1 MHLVRRSRVALAA
14 IISTL
19 AIGTAACGG
28 GSSDDTAN
36 VSSSD
41 EPAGQLAGPRL
52 AVTYDGGVQVLE
64 RDSLKKVA
72 NFPMEG
78 FLRINKAGDERH
90 VFISTETN
98 GFQLLDTAVKVESH
112 GDHSHYLPKGKPAL
126 GASFEAPEP
135 GHVTVHDGKTVLWSD
150 GAGTAQILDSD
161 HPTKVVSTYKAD
173 SPHHG
178 VAVQLE
184 DGMLVTDG
192 TADERNGAKVVRLG
206 KEIASTDDCP
216 GVHGEA
222 TAGNGAAVIGCED
235 GVVVYQ
241 GGKFT
246 KIDSPDSYGRI
257 GNQAGSPS
265 SPIVLGDYKVDK
277 DAELERPERITLIDT
292 ETKKLKIVDLGTS
305 YSFRSLGRGA
315 AGEAII
321 LGTDGSLH
329 VIDAKDGSTLST
341 IKVVKPW
348 SEPVD
353 WHQPR
358 PTLSISGDTAWVTEP
373 ATSTVHVVDIP
384 SGKVVD
390 SVKLD
395 VVPNEITSS

>member
-19 AIGTAACGG
+19 ALGTAACGG
-28 GSSDDTAN
+28 GSDDIAN
-36 VSSSD
+36 VSSTD
-41 EPAGQLAGPRL
+41 ERAGQLTGPRL
-52 AVTYDGGVQVLE
+52 VMTYDGGVRVLE
-64 RDSLKKVA
+64 RDTLKTVA
-72 NFPMEG
+72 DFPMKG
-78 FLRINKAGDERH
+78 FLRVNKGGDERH

-150 GAGTAQILDSD
+150 GAGTAQVLDAAK
-161 HPTKVVSTYKAD
+161 PTKVVSTYKAP

-178 VAVQLE
+178 VAVQLD
-184 DGMLVTDG
+184 DGMLVTEG
-192 TADERNGAKVVRLG
+192 TADERRGAKVVRLG

-235 GVVVYQ
+235 GVVVYRD
-241 GGKFT
+241 GKFT

-315 AGEAII
+315 AGEALV

-329 VIDAKDGSTLST
+329 VLDANDGSTLSK

-358 PTLSISGDTAWVTEP
+358 PTLHVSGDTAWVTEP
-373 ATSTVHVVDIP
+373 ATSTVHVINIP

-390 SVKLD
+390 SVSLD
-395 VVPNEITSS
+395 VVPNEITSG

>member
-1 MHLVRRSRVALAA
+1 MHLVRRSRVALAV

-19 AIGTAACGG
+19 ALGTAACGG
-28 GSSDDTAN
+28 GSGDDAVN
-36 VSSSD
+36 VSSGD
-41 EPAGQLAGPRL
+41 EPAGQLTGPRL
-52 AVTYDGGVQVLE
+52 VVTYDGGVEVLE

-72 NFPMEG
+72 NFPMTG
-78 FLRINKAGDERH
+78 FLRVNKGGDERH
-90 VFISTETN
+90 VFISTETS
-98 GFQLLDTAVKVESH
+98 GFRLLDTAVEAKSH
-112 GDHSHYLPKGKPAL
+112 GDHSDYLPDGKPAL

-150 GAGTAQILDSD
+150 GAGTAQILDAAN
-161 HPTKVVSTYKAD
+161 PTKVVSTYKAD

-178 VAVQLE
+178 VAVQLD
-184 DGMLVTDG
+184 DGMLVTEG
-192 TADERNGAKVVRLG
+192 TVDKRNGAKVVRLG
-206 KEIASTDDCP
+206 KVIASTDDCP

-222 TAGNGAAVIGCED
+222 TAGNGVALIGCED
-235 GVVVYQ
+235 GVVLYDD
-241 GGKFT
+241 GKFT

-277 DAELERPERITLIDT
+277 DAELERPERITLINT

-321 LGTDGSLH
+321 LGTDGALH
-329 VIDAKDGSTLST
+329 VLDAKNGTTLST

-358 PTLSISGDTAWVTEP
+358 PTLHVSGDTAWVTEP
-373 ATSTVHVVDIP
+373 ATSTVHVVNIP
-384 SGKVVD
+384 SGKVVK

-395 VVPNEITSS
+395 VVPDEITSS

>member
-14 IISTL
+14 IISIL
-19 AIGTAACGG
+19 ALGTAACGG
-28 GSSDDTAN
+28 GSGGDAVN
-36 VSSSD
+36 ASSSD
-41 EPAGQLAGPRL
+41 EPAGQLTGPRL
-52 AVTYDGGVQVLE
+52 AMTYDGGVRVLE
-64 RDSLKKVA
+64 RDTLKTVA
-72 NFPMEG
+72 DFPMGG
-78 FLRINKAGDERH
+78 FLRVNKAGDERH
-90 VFISTETN
+90 VLVSTETD
-98 GFQLLDTAVKVESH
+98 GFRLLDTGVKVESH

-126 GASFEAPEP
+126 VGAFKAPEP

-150 GAGTAQILDSD
+150 GAGTAQVLDSS
-161 HPTKVVSTYKAD
+161 HPTKVVGTHKAA

-178 VAVQLE
+178 VAVQLD
-184 DGMLVTDG
+184 DGLLVTEG
-192 TADERNGAKVVRLG
+192 TVDKRTGAKVVRLG

-222 TAGNGAAVIGCED
+222 TAGNGVALIGCED
-235 GVVVYQ
+235 GVVLYQ
-241 GGKFT
+241 DGTFT

-277 DAELERPERITLIDT
+277 AAELERPERITLINT

-321 LGTDGSLH
+321 LGTDGALH
-329 VIDAKDGSTLST
+329 VLDAKDGSTLST
-341 IKVVKPW
+341 IEVVKPW

-358 PTLSISGDTAWVTEP
+358 PTLHVSGDTAWVTEP
-373 ATSTVHVVDIP
+373 STSTVHVVNIP
-384 SGKVVD
+384 SGKVTK

-395 VVPNEITSS
+395 VVPDEITSS

>member
-1 MHLVRRSRVALAA
+1 MHLVRRSRVAIAA
-14 IISTL
+14 LISTL
-19 AIGTAACGG
+19 ALGTAACGG
-28 GSSDDTAN
+28 GSDDVAN
-36 VSSSD
+36 VSSD
-41 EPAGQLAGPRL
+41 NEPAGQLAGPRL
-52 AVTYDGGVQVLE
+52 VVTYDGGVQVLE
-64 RDSLKKVA
+64 RDTLKKVA
-72 NFPMEG
+72 SFPMDG
-78 FLRINKAGDERH
+78 FLRVNKGGDERH
-90 VFISTETN
+90 VFISTETK
-98 GFQLLDTAVKVESH
+98 GFQLLDTAVDAKSH
-112 GDHSHYLPKGKPAL
+112 GDHSDYLPDGKPEL
-126 GASFEAPEP
+126 GATFEAPEP
-135 GHVTVHDGKTVLWSD
+135 GHVTVHDGKTILWSD
-150 GAGTAQILDSD
+150 GAGTAQTLNSD
-161 HPTKVVSTYKAD
+161 NPTKVVSTYKAA

-178 VAVQLE
+178 VAVALA
-184 DGMLVTDG
+184 DGMLVTEG
-192 TADERNGAKVVRLG
+192 TADTRNGAKVVRLG
-206 KEIASTDDCP
+206 KEIASTNDCP

-241 GGKFT
+241 DGTFT

-292 ETKKLKIVDLGTS
+292 DTKKLKIVDLGTS

-315 AGEAII
+315 AGEAVI

-329 VIDAKDGSTLST
+329 VLDAKDGSKLST

-353 WHQPR
+353 WMQPR
-358 PTLSISGDTAWVTEP
+358 PTLHISGDTAWVTEP
-373 ATSTVHVVDIP
+373 ATSTVHVVNIP
-384 SGKVVD
+384 SGKVTD
-390 SVKLD
+390 SHKLD

>member
-1 MHLVRRSRVALAA
+1 VALAA
-14 IISTL
+14 IISAL
-19 AIGTAACGG
+19 ALGTSACAGG
-28 GSSDDTAN
+28 DDLANMSST
-36 VSSSD
+36 D

-52 AVTYDGGVQVLE
+52 VVTYDGGVRVLE
-64 RDSLKKVA
+64 RDTLKTVA
-72 NFPMEG
+72 DFPMEG
-78 FLRINKAGDERH
+78 FLRVNKAGDQRH
-90 VFISTETN
+90 VFVSTETD
-98 GFQLLDTAVKVESH
+98 GFRLLDTAVKVESH
-112 GDHSHYLPKGKPAL
+112 GDHAHYLPQGKPAL

-150 GAGTAQILDSD
+150 GAGTAQILNSAD
-161 HPTKVVSTYKAD
+161 PTKVVSTYQAA

-178 VAVQLE
+178 VAVELE
-184 DGMLVTDG
+184 DGLLVTEG
-192 TADERNGAKVVRLG
+192 TAEARSGAKVVRLG
-206 KEIASTDDCP
+206 KEIAGTDNCP

-222 TAGNGAAVIGCED
+222 TASNGAAVIGCED
-235 GVVVYQ
+235 GVLVYRD
-241 GGKFT
+241 GTFT
-246 KIDSPDSYGRI
+246 KIDSPDAYGRI

-277 DAELERPERITLIDT
+277 DAELERPERITLINT
-292 ETKKLKIVDLGTS
+292 ETKKLRIVDLGTS

-315 AGEAII
+315 AGEALV

-329 VIDAKDGSTLST
+329 VLDAKDGSTLST

-358 PTLSISGDTAWVTEP
+358 PTLHVSGDTAWVTEP
-373 ATSTVHVVDIP
+373 ATSTVHVINIP

-390 SVKLD
+390 SVPLD
-395 VVPNEITSS
+395 VVPNEITSG

>member
-1 MHLVRRSRVALAA
+1 MHLVGRSRVALAV
-14 IISTL
+14 ITSTL
-19 AIGTAACGG
+19 ALTTAACSG
-28 GSSDDTAN
+28 GSGDDAVN
-36 VSSSD
+36 ASSGD
-41 EPAGQLAGPRL
+41 EPAGQLSGPRL
-52 AVTYDGGVQVLE
+52 VMTYDGGVRVLE
-64 RDSLKKVA
+64 RDTLKTVA
-72 NFPMEG
+72 SFPMSG
-78 FLRINKAGDERH
+78 FLRVNKAGDERH
-90 VFISTETN
+90 VLVSTETK
-98 GFQLLDTAVKVESH
+98 GFRLLDTGVKVESH
-112 GDHSHYLPKGKPAL
+112 GDHSHYLPEGKPAL
-126 GASFEAPEP
+126 LNSFKAPEP

-150 GAGTAQILDSD
+150 GAGTAQVLDSAK
-161 HPTKVVSTYKAD
+161 PTKVVDTYKAA

-178 VAVQLE
+178 VGVQLE
-184 DGMLVTDG
+184 DGLLVTEG
-192 TADERNGAKVVRLG
+192 TVDERTGAKVVRLG

-222 TAGNGAAVIGCED
+222 TAGNGAAVIGCEN
-235 GVVVYQ
+235 GVVVYRD
-241 GGKFT
+241 GTFT

-277 DAELERPERITLIDT
+277 DAELERPERVTLIDT
-292 ETKKLKIVDLGTS
+292 ETNKLKIVDLGTS

-321 LGTDGSLH
+321 LGTDGALH
-329 VIDAKDGSTLST
+329 VLDAKDGSTFST

-358 PTLSISGDTAWVTEP
+358 PTLHISGDTAWVTEP
-373 ATSTVHVVDIP
+373 ATSTVHVVNIP
-384 SGKVVD
+384 SGKVVK

-395 VVPNEITSS
+395 VVPDEITSS

>member
-1 MHLVRRSRVALAA
+1 MHLARRSRVALAA
-14 IISTL
+14 LISTL
-19 AIGTAACGG
+19 ALGTAACAG
-28 GSSDDTAN
+28 GSDYIAN
-36 VSSSD
+36 VPSHNAR
-41 EPAGQLAGPRL
+41 AGQRAGPRL
-52 AVTYDGGVQVLE
+52 VVTYDGGARVLE
-64 RDSLKKVA
+64 RDTLKTVA
-72 NFPMEG
+72 DFPMEG
-78 FLRINKAGDERH
+78 FLRVNKAGDQRH
-90 VFISTETN
+90 VFVSTETD
-98 GFQLLDTAVKVESH
+98 GFRLLDTAVKVESH
-112 GDHSHYLPKGKPAL
+112 GDHSHYLPQGKPAL

-150 GAGTAQILDSD
+150 GAGTAQILNSAD
-161 HPTKVVSTYKAD
+161 PTKVISTYKAA

-178 VAVQLE
+178 VAVELE
-184 DGMLVTDG
+184 DGLLVTEG
-192 TADERNGAKVVRLG
+192 TSDARTGAKVVRLG
-206 KEIASTDDCP
+206 KEIASSDNCP

-235 GVVVYQ
+235 GVLVYRD
-241 GGKFT
+241 GTFT

-277 DAELERPERITLIDT
+277 DAELERPERITLINT
-292 ETKKLKIVDLGTS
+292 ETKKLRIVDLGTS

-315 AGEAII
+315 AGEALV

-329 VIDAKDGSTLST
+329 VLDANDGSTLST

-353 WHQPR
+353 WHEPR
-358 PTLSISGDTAWVTEP
+358 PTLHVSGDTAWVTEP
-373 ATSTVHVVDIP
+373 ATSTVHVINIP

-390 SVKLD
+390 SVSLD
-395 VVPNEITSS
+395 VVPNEITSG

>member
-1 MHLVRRSRVALAA
+1 MHLVRRSRVALTAISAA
-14 IISTL
+14 L
-19 AIGTAACGG
+19 ALGAAACS
-28 GSSDDTAN
+28 GSSGDDAVA
-36 VSSSD
+36 VSSTD

-52 AVTYDGGVQVLE
+52 VMTYDGGVRVLE
-64 RDSLKKVA
+64 RDTLTTVA
-72 NFPMEG
+72 DIPMEG
-78 FLRINKAGDERH
+78 FLRVNKAGDERH
-90 VFISTETN
+90 VLVSTETQ
-98 GFQLLDTAVKVESH
+98 GFRLLDTAVEARSH
-112 GDHSHYLPKGKPAL
+112 GDHSDYLPDGKPAL
-126 GASFEAPEP
+126 VGAFAAPEP

-150 GAGTAQILDSD
+150 GAGTAQVLDSD
-161 HPTKVVSTYKAD
+161 DPTKVEDTYTAA

-178 VAVQLE
+178 VAVELE
-184 DGMLVTDG
+184 DGLLVTEG
-192 TADERNGAKVVRLG
+192 TADARRGAKVVRDG
-206 KEIASTDDCP
+206 KEIASTSDCP

-222 TAGNGAAVIGCED
+222 TAGNGVALIGCED
-235 GVVVYQ
+235 GVVLYD
-241 GGKFT
+241 GGTFT
-246 KIDSPDSYGRI
+246 KIASPDSYGRI

-292 ETKKLKIVDLGTS
+292 ETKKLRIVDLGTS

-315 AGEAII
+315 AGEALV

-329 VIDAKDGSTLST
+329 VLDAKDGSTLST

-358 PTLSISGDTAWVTEP
+358 PTLHVSGDTAWVTEP

-390 SVKLD
+390 SVSLD
-395 VVPNEITSS
+395 VVPNEITSG

>member
-19 AIGTAACGG
+19 ALGTAACGG
-28 GSSDDTAN
+28 GSDDIAKA
-36 VSSSD
+36 SSD
-41 EPAGQLAGPRL
+41 NEPAGQLAGPRL
-52 AVTYDGGVQVLE
+52 VVTYDGGVQVLE
-64 RDSLKKVA
+64 RDTLEKVA
-72 NFPMEG
+72 SFPMEG
-78 FLRINKAGDERH
+78 FLRVNKGGDERH
-90 VFISTETN
+90 VFISTETK
-98 GFQLLDTAVKVESH
+98 GFQLLDTAVEAKSH
-112 GDHSHYLPKGKPAL
+112 GDHSDYLPDGKPAL
-126 GASFEAPEP
+126 GASFAAPEP
-135 GHVTVHDGKTVLWSD
+135 GHVTVHEGKTVLWSD
-150 GAGTAQILDSD
+150 GAGTAQILDAD
-161 HPTKVVSTYKAD
+161 NPTKVQDTYTAA

-178 VAVQLE
+178 VAVTLE
-184 DGMLVTDG
+184 DGMLVTEG
-192 TADERNGAKVVRLG
+192 TADSRNGAKVVRDG
-206 KEIASTDDCP
+206 KDIASTDDCP

-241 GGKFT
+241 DGTFT

-292 ETKKLKIVDLGTS
+292 DTKKLKIVDLGTS

-321 LGTDGSLH
+321 LGTDGALH
-329 VIDAKDGSTLST
+329 VLDAKDGSTLST

-348 SEPVD
+348 SEPID

-358 PTLSISGDTAWVTEP
+358 PTLHIGGDTAWVTEP

-390 SVKLD
+390 SHKLD

>member
-1 MHLVRRSRVALAA
+1 MHLVRRSRVALAV

-19 AIGTAACGG
+19 ALGASACSA
-28 GSSDDTAN
+28 GSSGDAVK

-41 EPAGQLAGPRL
+41 EPAGQLTGPRL
-52 AVTYDGGVQVLE
+52 VMTYDGGVRVLE
-64 RDSLKKVA
+64 RDTLKTVA
-72 NFPMEG
+72 DFPMTG
-78 FLRINKAGDERH
+78 FVRVNKAGDERH
-90 VFISTETN
+90 VLVSTEKQ
-98 GFQLLDTAVKVESH
+98 GFRLLDTGVKVESH
-112 GDHSHYLPKGKPAL
+112 GDHSHYLPSGKPAL
-126 GASFEAPEP
+126 VGAFKALEP
-135 GHVTVHDGKTVLWSD
+135 GHVTIHDGKTVLWSD
-150 GAGTAQILDSD
+150 GSGTAQILDSAK
-161 HPTKVVSTYKAD
+161 PTKVVGTYKAAA
-173 SPHHG
+173 PHHG
-178 VAVQLE
+178 VAVQLD
-184 DGMLVTDG
+184 DGLLVTQG
-192 TADERNGAKVVRLG
+192 TVDKRTGAKVVRLG
-206 KEIASTDDCP
+206 KEIAGTDDCP

-222 TAGNGAAVIGCED
+222 TAGNGTAVIGCEN
-235 GVVVYQ
+235 GVVLYDD
-241 GGKFT
+241 GKFT

-321 LGTDGSLH
+321 LGTDGALH
-329 VIDAKDGSTLST
+329 VLDAKDGSTLST

-358 PTLSISGDTAWVTEP
+358 PTLHVSGDTAWVTEP
-373 ATSTVHVVDIP
+373 ATSTVHVVNIP

-390 SVKLD
+390 SIKLD
-395 VVPNEITSS
+395 VVPDEITSS